1 MSTRFPPL
9 PRDALDD
16 AQRAVFDAI
25 ASGPRGG
32 VQGPFTVLLRAPA
45 LADAAQRLG
54 ATLRFS
60 GLLDDAL
67 REIAILTVSRR
78 WSAQFEWFAHHP
90 IALKAGVD
98 AAALERLR
106 QGEDPR
112 FADTTQQL
120 VWRLS
125 RTVLDRGRLDDAEF
139 AAGRDAL
146 GEARLV
152 ELLAVL
158 GYYTLLSFILNVGE
172 VAVPEPRPFPEAT

>member
-1 MSTRFPPL
+1 MSTRFPPI
-9 PRDALDD
+9 PRDQLDE
-16 AQRAVFDAI
+16 AQRTVFDAI

-32 VQGPFTVLLRAPA
+32 VTGPFNVLLRAPA
-45 LADAAQRLG
+45 VGDAAQRLG
-54 ATLRFS
+54 ASLRFS
-60 GLLDDAL
+60 GMLDDGL

-78 WSAQFEWFAHHP
+78 WAAQYEWFAHHP

-106 QGEDPR
+106 LGEDPR
-112 FADTTQQL
+112 FADPAQQL
-120 VWRLS
+120 VWRTA
-125 RTVLDRGRLDDAEF
+125 RRVLDRGRLDDAEF
-139 AAGRDAL
+139 AAARDAL

-172 VAVPEPRPFPEAT
+172 VPVPEPKPFPEAS